1 MGSFNIDPGIF
12 ISLLKKFCV
21 AKTARD
27 KVIDVITLYLQPK
40 AMVVRQS
47 DDSDTL
53 SVISAVS
60 PSLFSLYP
68 IKDKEAVTF
77 EATEIIKDVPKM
89 FKSVTSVE
97 FKWSDNLI
105 TVSGGDTSLDVR
117 DVYAEERTLLEN
129 PKIVDSIDGKK
140 IPIYGD
146 SVTAQFYIDASV
158 ANKVLSTFSAK
169 SIDFMEVTC
178 EGNLAILSL
187 EGKRKSVR
195 KKMRVRPEVK
205 ERITTSLP
213 IKYMMLSLASLEG
226 EVLITI
232 DNQMTTTISEITDK
246 YYVHHVLMPV
256 EVEG

>member
-68 IKDKEAVTF
+68 IKDKETVTF